1 MNEFECLENEKF
13 IILKN
18 RELMIDLLH
27 ETCLKGLNCLCFL
40 ESLSKEDLVQKLLL
54 KQAEIDINQNLTKE
68 DYKLLVQAIHDI
80 CNLKVFIL
88 IKSCQPTFKFTR
100 FFIFLCNQ
108 FLKFKFK
115 SCVFGFKFGF

>member
-54 KQAEIDINQNLTKE
+54 KQAENDFLS
-68 DYKLLVQAIHDI
+68 DI
-80 CNLKVFIL
+80 C
-88 IKSCQPTFKFTR
+88 R
-100 FFIFLCNQ
+100 
-108 FLKFKFK
+108 
-115 SCVFGFKFGF
+115 